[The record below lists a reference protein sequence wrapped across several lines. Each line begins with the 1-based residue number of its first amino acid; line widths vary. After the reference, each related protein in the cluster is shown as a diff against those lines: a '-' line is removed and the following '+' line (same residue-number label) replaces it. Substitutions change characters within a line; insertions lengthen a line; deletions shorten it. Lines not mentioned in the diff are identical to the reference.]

1 MNDAQLQTIWQQR
14 RMKGGVVPLAGPL
27 SMLMKYTIGRKVRR
41 VGELAEIWDELV
53 PDEIR
58 GHTALEN
65 FSRGTLTVMVDS
77 APHRYQLQTLLSGG
91 LTDEIRQR
99 FGGAL
104 NKIRTIP
111 GQFYSV
117 DISGRQRYEF

>member
-14 RMKGGVVPLAGPL
+14 RMSDGAVPLAGPL
-27 SMLMKYTIGRKVRR
+27 TMLMKYTLGKKVRR
-41 VGELAEIWDELV
+41 VSELAVIWDEVV

-58 GHTALEN
+58 WHTALEN

-77 APHRYQLQTLLSGG
+77 APHRYRLLTLLAGG
-91 LTDEIRQR
+91 LTEEIRSR
-99 FGGAL
+99 FKGAL

-117 DISGRQRYEF
+117 DVSGEARYEF